1 MTTANKKI
9 FIIAG
14 EVSGDMHAGRLCK
27 EIYKRYPDGAL
38 EIEGIGG
45 QLMIDSGV
53 NILHNIVDIA
63 VIGII
68 EGLKNVRPL
77 LRIFSEIKKIFEQ
90 NPPDLLILID
100 YSGFNLKVAHV
111 AKKFGIKTVYY
122 IAPQIWAWRKY
133 RINEIKKY
141 VDEVIA
147 VFPFEVDMYKD
158 AGIKVNY
165 YGHPLIDIVSTSL
178 SKEERVKRYN
188 LSGKEKVITLL
199 PGSRKKEISV
209 LLPVMLNVIKK
220 LKEVV
225 PELKVIMNTVSNR
238 QDGYKDFLTELELC
252 DVFLE
257 DKYPYDSITES
268 TLVMVASGTATLE
281 TAMLHTPMLVMY
293 KTSKFNEYLV
303 KNLIKVENIA
313 LANIVSG
320 RRVVPEFT
328 QDDVNADTIYPSAM
342 EIMMNKELNQK
353 LRSDLRESVEKLGT
367 EGVIEKI
374 SKRMVE
380 IIEN

>member
-1 MTTANKKI
+1 MTISNKKI

-27 EIYKRYPDGAL
+27 GIYKRFPAGGL

-45 QLMIDSGV
+45 QVMIDSGV
-53 NILHNIVDIA
+53 NIFHNIVDMA

-68 EGLKNVRPL
+68 EGLKNVIPL
-77 LRIFSEIKKIFEQ
+77 VRIISEIKQRFKKD
-90 NPPDLLILID
+90 PPDLLILID

-147 VFPFEVDMYKD
+147 VFPFEVDMYKN

-165 YGHPLIDIVSTSL
+165 YGHPLMDIVSTSL
-178 SKEERVKRYN
+178 SKEERLKRYN
-188 LSGKEKVITLL
+188 ISCKEKVITLL

-209 LLPVMLNVIKK
+209 LLPVMLDVIKK
-220 LKEVV
+220 MKEVV
-225 PELKVIMNTVSNR
+225 PDLKVIMNTVANR
-238 QDGYKDFLTELELC
+238 EDGYKDFLPDLERL

-257 DKYPYDSITES
+257 NEYPYDSIAES
-268 TLVMVASGTATLE
+268 SLVMVASGTATLE
-281 TAMLHTPMLVMY
+281 TAILNTPMLVMY

-303 KNLIKVENIA
+303 KNLIQVENIA

-328 QDDVNADTIYPSAM
+328 QDNVNADSIYPCAM
-342 EIMMNKELNQK
+342 ELLMNNELNQK
-353 LRSDLRESVEKLGT
+353 IRDDLKQSIDKLGV

-380 IIEN
+380 LIEN